1 MSLLC
6 ASTTVEVAWVSLQHA
21 RGVPS
26 HFNTATTLDFSLF
39 ILGGVAIVVTIMVI
53 AAMTLAAFTGTTAPA
68 AMAVAIRAGLV
79 ALLAAQGVGVW
90 IVAHGMSLVNA
101 GADPLTQSMS
111 TYGAAGAMKFAHAV
125 PMHAIQVFVVLAWLL
140 SFSGLPPAW
149 QVRLVAL
156 AVIGYAGLVGIVLLR
171 TASGLGPFDLRS
183 ASAVGYLVA
192 VGLVAIPVV
201 AAGAGRRRTTPSR

>member
-1 MSLLC
+1 
-6 ASTTVEVAWVSLQHA
+6 
-21 RGVPS
+21 
-26 HFNTATTLDFSLF
+26 
-39 ILGGVAIVVTIMVI
+39 
-53 AAMTLAAFTGTTAPA
+53 
-68 AMAVAIRAGLV
+68 
-79 ALLAAQGVGVW
+79 
-90 IVAHGMSLVNA
+90 MSLVNA

-140 SFSGLPPAW
+140 SFSGLPQAR

-156 AVIGYAGLVGIVLLR
+156 AVIGYASLVGIVLLR

-201 AAGAGRRRTTPSR
+201 AAVGAGRRRPTPSR